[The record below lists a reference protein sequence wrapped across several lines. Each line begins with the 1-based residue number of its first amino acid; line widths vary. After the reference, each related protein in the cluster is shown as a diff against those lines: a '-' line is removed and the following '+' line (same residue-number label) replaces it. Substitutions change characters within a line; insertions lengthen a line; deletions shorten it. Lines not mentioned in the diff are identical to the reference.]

1 MTIGKALGAGTP
13 GIESGGACAE
23 CLWGCETI
31 SRNDTV
37 LVKYA
42 YLADGM
48 KASAFTGGGAGLV
61 YRGSLVFRR
70 DSLGTLSFES
80 APIAAGRMTA
90 NGVRYHVTDHL
101 GSVRGVVDGA
111 TGALYEASR
120 YGAYGH
126 RSEET
131 NLRANLSVSTP
142 PAGEASFRY
151 HYTGQE
157 DQGADFGLPYTDF
170 GARHYSPSLRRWLVP
185 DPLNEQYYDVS
196 PYAYCAGDPV
206 NCVDVGGEAPHVI
219 AGAIGGATIGAIISG
234 SIAYSHGQRGREFW
248 GAVAGGAVNGAVSGA
263 LVAVTGGASLVS
275 SGAKD
280 LLVNTLAG
288 AIGGVAGS
296 ATEQAISKGSI
307 DSSQLINDTSFG
319 AVSGA
324 VSGGLNHLSS
334 YNKVNIQSHYMS
346 SKTQDNLTKEVA
358 REYKS
363 MGKQISGK
371 ATKQTIQ
378 KEVSERTTTLIT
390 VSQTFEEGICNTV
403 DVAQRYIFQVGDY
416 QMNSFL
422 FDE

>member
-1 MTIGKALGAGTP
+1 MTIGKAFGAGTP

-48 KASAFTGGGAGLV
+48 KAGALNDGGAGLV

-70 DSLGTLSFES
+70 DSLGMLSFES

-131 NLRANLSVSTP
+131 NLPFGVSVSTP

-170 GARHYSPSLRRWLVP
+170 GARHYSPSLRRWLAP
-185 DPLNEQYYDVS
+185 DPLSEKYYDVS

-206 NCVDVGGEAPHVI
+206 NAVDVEGRTPWVVIGLINAGVDFALQTGVKMAQGYSFAESVKSVDYVSVGSSFVLATVSPASTLGKVFRGAVILTDSIVDCSFSDGLDYVGGDNDNTSKPLLNALLDASTSFYAPKAGQAVSDFIAKGLKEEASVK
-219 AGAIGGATIGAIISG
+219 ATATITKSMKHQKKALAS
-234 SIAYSHGQRGREFW
+234 AANLKNVKKTEE
-248 GAVAGGAVNGAVSGA
+248 AVI
-263 LVAVTGGASLVS
+263 S
-275 SGAKD
+275 SGITMGKEVIKMAVEEVEEKNTP
-280 LLVNTLAG
+280 LVLYY
-288 AIGGVAGS
+288 
-296 ATEQAISKGSI
+296 EQGELQIEKYTFNGY
-307 DSSQLINDTSFG
+307 F
-319 AVSGA
+319 
-324 VSGGLNHLSS
+324 
-334 YNKVNIQSHYMS
+334 YNKL
-346 SKTQDNLTKEVA
+346 D
-358 REYKS
+358 
-363 MGKQISGK
+363 
-371 ATKQTIQ
+371 
-378 KEVSERTTTLIT
+378 
-390 VSQTFEEGICNTV
+390 
-403 DVAQRYIFQVGDY
+403 
-416 QMNSFL
+416 
-422 FDE
+422 

>member
-1 MTIGKALGAGTP
+1 MKEVAPEVVGPINAASHQANVPAPFFFGRK
-13 GIESGGACAE
+13 EE
-23 CLWGCETI
+23 I

-48 KASAFTGGGAGLV
+48 KARALNDGGAGLV

-131 NLRANLSVSTP
+131 NLPFGVSVSTP

-170 GARHYSPSLRRWLVP
+170 GARHYSPVLRRWLVP
-185 DPLNEQYYDVS
+185 DPLSEKYYDVS

-206 NCVDVGGEAPHVI
+206 NMVDVDGKIPWLVGALVGGGTDFISQTVVNLTRGYDFVQSIRAVDYTSV
-219 AGAIGGATIGAIISG
+219 GA
-234 SIAYSHGQRGREFW
+234 SI
-248 GAVAGGAVNGAVSGA
+248 VCGAVSPTSTIRK
-263 LVAVTGGASLVS
+263 VAMAVLIVSDAIVDYTIDDGWSIVGNNEGDKSGREMIIDGVS
-275 SGAKD
+275 SALGNDFGNAISHRIIKGLEAEASNKATATLTKSMKQQKLVLYQKAKSPLGESSQKAVINNSFSLGKEVIKQATEDNHRPLVLQIEQGD
-280 LLVNTLAG
+280 LLEEEPLFKYYYFN
-288 AIGGVAGS
+288 
-296 ATEQAISKGSI
+296 
-307 DSSQLINDTSFG
+307 
-319 AVSGA
+319 
-324 VSGGLNHLSS
+324 S
-334 YNKVNIQSHYMS
+334 Y
-346 SKTQDNLTKEVA
+346 
-358 REYKS
+358 
-363 MGKQISGK
+363 
-371 ATKQTIQ
+371 
-378 KEVSERTTTLIT
+378 
-390 VSQTFEEGICNTV
+390 
-403 DVAQRYIFQVGDY
+403 
-416 QMNSFL
+416 
-422 FDE
+422 

>member
-1 MTIGKALGAGTP
+1 
-13 GIESGGACAE
+13 
-23 CLWGCETI
+23 
-31 SRNDTV
+31 
-37 LVKYA
+37 
-42 YLADGM
+42 M
-48 KASAFTGGGAGLV
+48 KAGALNDGGAGLV

-70 DSLGTLSFES
+70 DSLGMLSFES
-80 APIAAGRMTA
+80 ALIAAGRITA
-90 NGVRYHVTDHL
+90 GGVRYHVTDHL
-101 GSVRGVVDGA
+101 GSVRAVVDGT
-111 TGALYEASR
+111 TGNLLEASDYEA
-120 YGAYGH
+120 YGL
-126 RSEET
+126 RSDV
-131 NLRANLSVSTP
+131 ANLPS
-142 PAGEASFRY
+142 
-151 HYTGQE
+151 
-157 DQGADFGLPYTDF
+157 GL
-170 GARHYSPSLRRWLVP
+170 S
-185 DPLNEQYYDVS
+185 VS

-206 NCVDVGGEAPHVI
+206 NMVDVDGEMPHVL
-219 AGAIGGATIGAIISG
+219 AGALGGLAVGAIVSG
-234 SIAYSHGQRGREFW
+234 SIAFHHGQRGREFW
-248 GAVAGGAVNGAVSGA
+248 GSVVGGAVNGAVSGA
-263 LVAVTGGASLVS
+263 LVAAIGGVSLVS
-275 SGAKD
+275 TGAKE
-280 LLVNTLAG
+280 LLANTLGG
-288 AIGGVAGS
+288 ALGGVAGS